1 MRGGEL
7 WTRMGQCVGVGG
19 QRERGRERKIGRED
33 SQPFGFSMAVALSDT
48 DPDALVVLQPGNCG
62 EEP

>member
-1 MRGGEL
+1 
-7 WTRMGQCVGVGG
+7 MGHGVGVRG
-19 QRERGRERKIGRED
+19 QRERARGRERKRGRED
-33 SQPFGFSMAVALSDT
+33 SQPLGFSMAVALSYT